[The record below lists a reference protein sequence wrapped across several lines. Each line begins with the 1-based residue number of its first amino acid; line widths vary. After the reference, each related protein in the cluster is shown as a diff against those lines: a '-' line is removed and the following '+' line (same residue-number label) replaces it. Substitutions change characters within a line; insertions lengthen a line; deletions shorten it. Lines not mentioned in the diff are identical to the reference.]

1 MEDVATQALVV
12 GVGNF
17 LSFSE
22 ILSELIK
29 EVPLFLVIRLIIQ
42 RRQDLAQT
50 LLIPFPFFEIL
61 LIKLLPEQLL
71 RFISAIL
78 VHRED
83 EVRLHVSQ
91 QNPSSLEPEVL
102 GQHLLHILHKII

>member
-1 MEDVATQALVV
+1 LEDVAAQALVV

-29 EVPLFLVIRLIIQ
+29 EVPLFLVIRLIVQ

-61 LIKLLPEQLL
+61 FIKLLPE
-71 RFISAIL
+71 
-78 VHRED
+78 
-83 EVRLHVSQ
+83 
-91 QNPSSLEPEVL
+91 
-102 GQHLLHILHKII
+102 